1 MIVWVQRQAF
11 VFSEGHMNIF
21 KNVTWEWVTVR
32 RSLIPWTQS
41 CSLRIKIVIFPQE
54 VEVTHLLKLITCM
67 SETSKDVEY
76 KYCKMWTGC
85 YHREA
90 GLGCDAVLKAASWW
104 IVSSVNKECCNN
116 VGCS

>member
-1 MIVWVQRQAF
+1 
-11 VFSEGHMNIF
+11 
-21 KNVTWEWVTVR
+21 
-32 RSLIPWTQS
+32 
-41 CSLRIKIVIFPQE
+41 
-54 VEVTHLLKLITCM
+54 M

-104 IVSSVNKECCNN
+104 IVSSVDKECCNN